1 MRYIIDIPKWLDIK
15 IKGILS
21 RNTCDYSGI
30 NEFIIVACENQL
42 KLDAIVLDRNRTNQ
56 IYTAIAQKT
65 IRKDVTPREES
76 EELTFIPIHT
86 PTVAPVNPKDI
97 ETLVIWG
104 QINRI
109 FPVKLAVRVLANII
123 RRTGKN
129 KIEPELFERE
139 APIVARNF
147 GLKLS
152 SIDKQFMR
160 RSGKKLATGLPIGKK
175 EELSKRR
182 YVAHYLIH
190 QTGKRKLIGALADLR
205 LANIEDGKVGITDAG
220 LKFAQLRNPLLEQ
233 EVNNPSTPLSSD
245 EISLYLDLIHT
256 YLPKEEEFM
265 KIILKTIEGG
275 EPPRDVFLKNVQQY
289 LALLWNKTPT
299 EAVANTMRSGALS
312 RMWELR
318 LVKNEKKGRRVV
330 YSITD
335 DGKNYLHGGGR

>member
-21 RNTCDYSGI
+21 KNTSEYSGI

-42 KLDAIVLDRNRTNQ
+42 KLDGLVLNRNSTDQ
-56 IYTAIAQKT
+56 IYNAIAQKT
-65 IRKDVTPREES
+65 IRKDVTPMEES
-76 EELTFIPIHT
+76 EELTSIPLDT
-86 PTVAPVNPKDI
+86 PTVAPVAPRDI

-123 RRTGKN
+123 RNSEKN
-129 KIEPELFERE
+129 KIELELFERE
-139 APIVARNF
+139 ATVTARNF

-182 YVAHYLIH
+182 YAAHYLIH

-205 LANIEDGKVGITDAG
+205 LANIEDGKVGITDIG

-233 EVNNPSTPLSSD
+233 EVNNPSTPLSSK
-245 EISLYLDLIHT
+245 EILLYLNLIHT

-275 EPPRDVFLKNVQQY
+275 EPPRDLFLKKVQRY
-289 LALLWNKTPT
+289 LTLLWNKTPT
-299 EAVANTMRSGALS
+299 EAVANTMRAGALS

-330 YSITD
+330 YSLTEN
-335 DGKNYLHGGGR
+335 GKNYLYNGGS